1 MNFLNNLRTRTRL
14 LGAFASAAL
23 ITLMIGLLGINST
36 SQQVAV
42 SHDMYDNQLLPI
54 QSLSNANK
62 QLLHLS
68 RNAVEYVIQSEP
80 AVAADLRARMDKRIN
95 NYKDLMAQ
103 YTATDLTPQET
114 ALIAKLEAAWPP
126 YLEAR
131 AKVFKLVDDGL
142 KAEAIALNNQDT
154 RPKFD
159 LIDGLLSELVEV
171 NAKDAEQADLASDA
185 AYEDTKNFIIVA
197 IVIAVVLSGALA
209 MVITTSI
216 TAPLSQGIKVA
227 EAVAA
232 GDLTVEINSKGSD
245 EVAQLLNAMGNMK
258 NSLVD
263 VVSRVRSGS
272 ESVST
277 ASAQIAQ
284 GNQDLSART
293 EGQASAL
300 EQTAASMEEL
310 SSTVRQNADNAA
322 QANQLAQSAS
332 RVAVEGGQVVSQVVD
347 TMKGINESSRKI
359 ADIISVIDG
368 IAFQTNILAL
378 NAAVEAARAGEQGRG
393 FAVVAAE
400 VRNLAQRSAAAAKE
414 IKQLINDSV
423 ERVESGTALVDKA
436 GATMNEVVDSVRRV
450 TDIMG
455 EISAASK
462 EQSDGVGQIGE
473 AVTQMDQATQQNAA
487 LVEEM
492 AAAASSLSTQAT
504 DLVQTVAVFRL
515 SGNPV
520 GFSAATP
527 VARIQTST
535 IPPKKPLAPPALRKP
550 TARGALP
557 TAKQPAS
564 TPAARR
570 ESAPADAGTDW
581 ESF

>member
-1 MNFLNNLRTRTRL
+1 
-14 LGAFASAAL
+14 
-23 ITLMIGLLGINST
+23 
-36 SQQVAV
+36 
-42 SHDMYDNQLLPI
+42 LPTPD
-54 QSLSNANK
+54 
-62 QLLHLS
+62 S
-68 RNAVEYVIQSEP
+68 RGNRQP
-80 AVAADLRARMDKRIN
+80 
-95 NYKDLMAQ
+95 
-103 YTATDLTPQET
+103 LT
-114 ALIAKLEAAWPP
+114 
-126 YLEAR
+126 
-131 AKVFKLVDDGL
+131 
-142 KAEAIALNNQDT
+142 
-154 RPKFD
+154 
-159 LIDGLLSELVEV
+159 EV
-171 NAKDAEQADLASDA
+171 NVKIAEQADLASDA
-185 AYEDTKNFIIVA
+185 AYAHTRNIIIAA
-197 IVIAVVLSGALA
+197 IVMAVLLSGALA

-216 TAPLSQGIKVA
+216 TAPLSQGIQVA

-284 GNQDLSART
+284 GNQDLSTRT

-322 QANQLAQSAS
+322 QANQLAQRAS
-332 RVAVEGGQVVSQVVD
+332 RVALEGGQMVSQVVD

-455 EISAASK
+455 EISSASK

-504 DLVQTVAVFRL
+504 ELVQTVAVFRL
-515 SGNPV
+515 SGSRV
-520 GFSAATP
+520 GFGAATP
-527 VARIQTST
+527 VVRSHST
-535 IPPKKPLAPPALRKP
+535 TTPPKKPLAPPALEKP
-550 TARGALP
+550 TARASLP
-557 TAKQPAS
+557 APKQPAN
-564 TPAARR
+564 TPVVRR
-570 ESAPADAGTDW
+570 EPAPADASTDW

>member
-1 MNFLNNLRTRTRL
+1 MSFLNNVRTRTRL
-14 LGAFASAAL
+14 LGAFASTAL
-23 ITLMIGLLGINST
+23 ITLVIGLLGINST
-36 SQQVAV
+36 SQQAAV
-42 SHDMYDNQLLPI
+42 SSDMYDNQLLPI
-54 QSLSNANK
+54 QNLSNANM

-68 RNAVEYVIQSEP
+68 RNALEHANQSEP
-80 AVAADLRARMDKRIN
+80 AVAADLRARMDKRMN

-103 YTATDLTPQET
+103 YTATVLTPQET

-126 YLEAR
+126 YLEAQ
-131 AKVFKLVDDGL
+131 AKVLKLAADGL
-142 KAEAIALNNQDT
+142 KAEAIALNNQDA
-154 RPKFD
+154 RLKFD
-159 LIDGLLSELVEV
+159 VINGLLSELVEV
-171 NAKDAEQADLASDA
+171 NVKIAEQADLASDA
-185 AYEDTKNFIIVA
+185 AYAHTRNIIIAA
-197 IVIAVVLSGALA
+197 IVMAVLLSGALA

-216 TAPLSQGIKVA
+216 TAPLSQGIQVA

-322 QANQLAQSAS
+322 QANQLAQRAS
-332 RVAVEGGQVVSQVVD
+332 RVALEGGQMVSQVVD

-436 GATMNEVVDSVRRV
+436 GATMIEVVDSVRRV

-455 EISAASK
+455 EISSASK

-504 DLVQTVAVFRL
+504 ELVQTVAVFRL
-515 SGNPV
+515 SGSPV

-527 VARIQTST
+527 MVRSKAGTTS
-535 IPPKKPLAPPALRKP
+535 PKKPLAPPALKKP
-550 TARGALP
+550 TARASLP
-557 TAKQPAS
+557 APQQPAS
-564 TPAARR
+564 KLAQRR
-570 ESAPADAGTDW
+570 EPAPADAGADW